1 MFGAGQPFAADDRV
15 LEPDA
20 DVAAGRKTGVDHRP
34 AGAGVAVP
42 EAGPSQ
48 DGDAIVD
55 CAGQRNG
62 RTVELVGPHQPAA
75 AHPHPVPGTA

>member
-1 MFGAGQPFAADDRV
+1 
-15 LEPDA
+15 
-20 DVAAGRKTGVDHRP
+20 
-34 AGAGVAVP
+34 VP